1 MFPVGRE
8 NTQVMKQAQKVKERK
23 MKNEEEEM
31 RSPSG
36 LQCDVFLYPLT
47 ICGNGVLPQCQ
58 KSCALCLNCCC
69 QSLENN

>member
-1 MFPVGRE
+1 MFPAGRE

-23 MKNEEEEM
+23 MKNEKEEM

-36 LQCDVFLYPLT
+36 LQCDVFLYPLR
-47 ICGNGVLPQCQ
+47 ICGNGMLPQCQ
-58 KSCALCLNCCC
+58 KSYALCLNCCC